1 MRSDALKRAQ
11 AKYESESVV
20 QVKLKLSKTTDADII
35 ERLAQEDN
43 KQGYLKRL
51 IRENMTN
58 GGK

>member
-1 MRSDALKRAQ
+1 MRSEALKRAQ
-11 AKYESESVV
+11 AKYEAESVV
-20 QVKLKLSKTTDADII
+20 QVKLKLSKTTDTDII

-51 IRENMTN
+51 IREDMTN

>member
-1 MRSDALKRAQ
+1 MRSEALKRAQ

-20 QVKLKLSKTTDADII
+20 QVKLKLSKTTDTDII